1 TATMFREH
9 AVEGLQANEPV
20 IAKYL
25 AESLMTVTA
34 LSPKIGYDK
43 AAEIAKHAHHQGMT
57 LKEAAVGLGHVTA
70 EEFDKYVVPKEMTYP
85 K

>member
-1 TATMFREH
+1 MFREH
-9 AVEGLQANEPV
+9 AIEGLQANEDV

-25 AESLMTVTA
+25 NESLMTVTA

-43 AAEIAKHAHHQGMT
+43 AAQIAKHAHHNKTT

-70 EEFDKYVVPKEMTYP
+70 EEFDRYVVPKDMTQP

>member
-1 TATMFREH
+1 MFREH
-9 AVEGLQANEPV
+9 AVEGLQANEEV

-25 AESLMTVTA
+25 NESLMTVTA

-43 AAEIAKHAHHQGMT
+43 AAEIAKHAHHNKTT
-57 LKEAAVGLGHVTA
+57 LKEAAVKLGHVTP
-70 EEFDKYVVPKEMTYP
+70 EDFDKYVIPKEMTYP